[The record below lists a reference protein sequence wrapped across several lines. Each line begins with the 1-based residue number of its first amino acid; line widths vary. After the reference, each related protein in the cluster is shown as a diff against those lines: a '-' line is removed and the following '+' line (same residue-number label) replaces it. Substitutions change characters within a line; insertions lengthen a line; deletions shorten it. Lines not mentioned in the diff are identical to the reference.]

1 MFSRVESYLYSF
13 VPTGF
18 KAPMPNI
25 LPLGLGVIMFK
36 LPYNNSHL
44 KKILTKFL
52 NFYFY
57 IAKHVRINIYIYIL
71 CTFIIV
77 KLLYLYTFILLTV
90 QYYFFLLI
98 DKFVTKISSN
108 FIQFLSVLVGL
119 FIQLL
124 VGGGF
129 VTRYCDIINSLF
141 LLLFLTLS
149 NSKRYIKFRNRL
161 TANILRKAY
170 QKMFIKLFHYEF
182 ILDI

>member
-36 LPYNNSHL
+36 LPYNNSRL

-119 FIQLL
+119 FI
-124 VGGGF
+124 
-129 VTRYCDIINSLF
+129 
-141 LLLFLTLS
+141 
-149 NSKRYIKFRNRL
+149 
-161 TANILRKAY
+161 
-170 QKMFIKLFHYEF
+170 
-182 ILDI
+182 